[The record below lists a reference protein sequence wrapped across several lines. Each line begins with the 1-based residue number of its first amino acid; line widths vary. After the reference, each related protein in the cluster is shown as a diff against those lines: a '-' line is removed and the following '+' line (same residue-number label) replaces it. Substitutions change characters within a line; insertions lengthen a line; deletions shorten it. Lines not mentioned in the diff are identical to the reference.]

1 MKNFKMKKVICVLV
15 LAVSLVFGVAAVSIH
30 AQSAQPTQPTQYGQD
45 AYNVGQYKCWT
56 ITLNKE
62 VDYGTITAAN
72 IYVVDSKGVKAPVQT
87 ALTQGKKVIYVFNIE
102 PYKRGETYTIYI
114 QNLKSTSGAVIKPI
128 YFRFHTK

>member
-1 MKNFKMKKVICVLV
+1 MKKFGMKKVVCVLV

-30 AQSAQPTQPTQYGQD
+30 AQSATPTQYGQD
-45 AYNVGQYKCWT
+45 TYNVGQYKCWT

-72 IYVVDSKGVKAPVQT
+72 IYVVDSKGNKAPVQT
-87 ALTQGKKVIYVFNIE
+87 ALTQGKKVIYLFNIE

-114 QNLKSTSGAVIKPI
+114 QNLKSTSGAIIKPI

>member
-1 MKNFKMKKVICVLV
+1 MKKFGMKKVVCVLV

-30 AQSAQPTQPTQYGQD
+30 AQSTTPTQYGQD
-45 AYNVGQYKCWT
+45 AYNIGQYKCWT

-72 IYVVDSKGVKAPVQT
+72 IYVVDSKGNKAPVQT
-87 ALTQGKKVIYVFNIE
+87 ALTQGKKVIYLFNIE

-114 QNLKSTSGAVIKPI
+114 QNLKSTSGAIIKPI